1 MAKLEFLEQGEELI
15 DTWTIIYKPHGG
27 SSYNGKL
34 YVTDKKL
41 VYDAQFDM
49 SVKGLI
55 RESFTLVIGSYMYVA
70 ISKNQ
75 IINMEVKSSFFKKQI
90 ILTLENDEKH
100 IFDYG
105 MLSVEK
111 LAEAIGKLRKF

>member
-1 MAKLEFLEQGEELI
+1 MANLEFLEPDEQLI

-27 SSYNGKL
+27 GAYNGKL
-34 YVTDKKL
+34 HITTKRL
-41 VYDAQFDM
+41 LYDAQFDI

-55 RESFTLVIGSYMYVA
+55 RESLTLVVGSYLYVS
-70 ISKNQ
+70 IPKDQ
-75 IINMEVKSSFFKKQI
+75 IKDIEEKTSFFKKQI

-105 MLSVEK
+105 MLSIKKV
-111 LAEAIGKLRKF
+111 AEAIKK

>member
-15 DTWTIIYKPHGG
+15 DTWTIIYKPHNGG
-27 SSYNGKL
+27 SYNGKL
-34 YVTDKKL
+34 YVTDKRL

-55 RESFTLVIGSYMYVA
+55 RESFTMVVGSYMYVA
-70 ISKNQ
+70 IPKDKIKN
-75 IINMEVKSSFFKKQI
+75 IEEKKSFFKKQV
-90 ILTLENDEKH
+90 ILTLDNDEKH

-105 MLSVEK
+105 MLSIKKVV
-111 LAEAIGKLRKF
+111 EAIKK

>member
-15 DTWTIIYKPHGG
+15 DNWTIIYKPHGG
-27 SSYNGKL
+27 GSYNGKL
-34 YVTDKKL
+34 YVTNKRL

-55 RESFTLVIGSYMYVA
+55 RESFTFVIGSYMYVA
-70 ISKNQ
+70 IPKDQIKNV
-75 IINMEVKSSFFKKQI
+75 EEKKSFFKKQI
-90 ILTLENDEKH
+90 ILTLDNDEKH

-105 MLSVEK
+105 MLSITKV
-111 LAEAIGKLRKF
+111 AEAIRN